1 MTEEVTQG
9 CLLVAAEALTL
20 PSFIVSHLSRSIPFP
35 IDDTLESLIIYSER
49 RSAHAPQPDQTQSL
63 PSSVPNLTHP
73 ITPPSSQQFQ
83 WHSPTQPPSPAPTGT
98 GPPLQAPSPQPLPR
112 ASPSVSRHVLQRLV
126 LMYLDYYPLESLE
139 PVDGFVEEE
148 RKRGRSSR
156 RRRQQHHQYQK
167 CDISTRAIVGIA
179 VGMLVG
185 LTVVAVAVRMVWV
198 NR

>member
-20 PSFIVSHLSRSIPFP
+20 PSSIVSHPSRSIPFP

-126 LMYLDYYPLESLE
+126 LMYLIIIHWKAWSRLMGLW
-139 PVDGFVEEE
+139 
-148 RKRGRSSR
+148 RKRGRGGEVLGDDASSITST
-156 RRRQQHHQYQK
+156 K
-167 CDISTRAIVGIA
+167 SAISAPGRS
-179 VGMLVG
+179 LG
-185 LTVVAVAVRMVWV
+185 LRWGCWLD
-198 NR
+198 